1 MKQLI
6 YINIQEKKEII
17 LKELKNKAG
26 IYLFIN
32 NVNGKRYIG

>member
-26 IYLFIN
+26 IYLAKQVAASVFT
-32 NVNGKRYIG
+32 